1 MVVDCPLTDG
11 HEIVT
16 IRDQRKY
23 CIRPEVGKDYR
34 GSGPHASLRQLEHDH
49 GDISEMCGCADS
61 QSGNRYIR
69 CTKLLLVNDLPA
81 HCSSPAWIGSAIKP
95 HELLRFSAFFVLDHS
110 STNWN

>member
-1 MVVDCPLTDG
+1 MEAFSAFSSDFLLFSSRNQAETT
-11 HEIVT
+11 E
-16 IRDQRKY
+16 
-23 CIRPEVGKDYR
+23 DYR